1 MSLRIIVR
9 RFEKRDYNKYII
21 PERASESIEKFFYF
35 ESTNATE
42 FRKRFDE
49 FSKAASFRFR
59 VPPSGG
65 DLFLYEK

>member
-1 MSLRIIVR
+1 M
-9 RFEKRDYNKYII
+9 
-21 PERASESIEKFFYF
+21 SESIEKFFYF

-65 DLFLYEK
+65 DLFRGRNRKEER